1 MKQIVIK
8 AFHQSQ
14 AIEIAKTEYG
24 INVQYDGT
32 LQ

>member
-1 MKQIVIK
+1 MKKIVIT

-14 AIEIAKTEYG
+14 AIQIAKDEYG